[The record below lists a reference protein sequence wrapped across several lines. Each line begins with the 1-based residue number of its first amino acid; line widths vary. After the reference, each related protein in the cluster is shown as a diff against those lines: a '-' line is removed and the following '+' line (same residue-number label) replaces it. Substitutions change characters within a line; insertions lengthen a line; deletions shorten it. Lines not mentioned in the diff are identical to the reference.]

1 MARGYN
7 AVADILPRLADGTDP
22 NTLWAEFVASVQL
35 QNRQRSALVDLF
47 TFRTT
52 RRGDSVLQTPSAISE
67 FEEASEY
74 GVPQSLRLAADTLP
88 MGYTF
93 KWFDLAKRMTWRYL
107 ADAPATQIE
116 ALNAAAL
123 ASDNQLTFKAI
134 MRRLFSPTNET
145 NEDGTVVYGLWN
157 GTDGQ
162 TPPAYNGNTFA
173 TAHNHYLTTGTATL
187 DPADVEILIDTVLHH
202 GYGDDD
208 GSQIVVLAH
217 PIQAD
222 VIAGFRAGV
231 GAAKFDFIPS
241 TDAPAYLTAETL
253 VGSRPAGTFQG
264 MKVRGSYGRA
274 LIVEN
279 SLLPMAYLASLASAG
294 SNSARNPIGFR
305 EHPQPAYQGLKIV
318 PGNNSQY
325 PLIDSYYTHGFGVGV
340 RHRGAAAVMQ
350 VVASPTYTAP
360 AAF

>member
-7 AVADILPRLADGTDP
+7 AQADVLPRLADGTDP
-22 NTLWAEFVASVQL
+22 NALWDEFIAAVKL
-35 QNRQRSALVDLF
+35 QNDQRSALVDLF
-47 TFRTT
+47 TFRTS
-52 RRGDSVLQTPSAISE
+52 RKGDSVLQSPSGISE

-74 GVPQSLRLAADTLP
+74 GVPQGLRLAADVLP

-107 ADAPATQIE
+107 VDAPASQVE
-116 ALNAAAL
+116 ALHSAAL
-123 ASDNQLTFKAI
+123 AADNLLTFKGV
-134 MRRLFSPTNET
+134 MRRLFNPVNET
-145 NEDGTVVYGLWN
+145 NEDGTTVYGLWN

-162 TPPAYNGNTFA
+162 TPPEYNGNTFFE
-173 TAHNHYLTTGTATL
+173 THNHYLTTGTATL

-222 VIAGFRAGV
+222 VIAGYRVGV
-231 GAAKFDFIPS
+231 NGAKFDFIPS

-253 VGSRPAGTFQG
+253 VGNRPAGTFQG
-264 MKVRGSYGRA
+264 MRVAGSYGRA

-279 SLLPMAYLASLASAG
+279 SLMPVAYLASLASGG
-294 SNSARNPIGFR
+294 SNSDRNPIGFR
-305 EHPQPAYQGLKIV
+305 EHSQPSYQGLKLI
-318 PGNNSQY
+318 PGSTPNY

-350 VVASPTYTAP
+350 VVASSTYIAPT
-360 AAF
+360 AF